1 MKYMYGRS
9 TAAPQVRGI
18 DPTRPKPFFP
28 IFDRLTTRRNP
39 RRPLLALFVGLAV
52 LSAAPDATQV
62 QSQAPANKPEHPT
75 DWTHWV
81 RIGAFGLRSDAAADD
96 IVRKATESNVFGI
109 EVDND
114 IPGRYES
121 FLDPTAKLKAI
132 HAVAEAAHKV
142 GNRAFV
148 YIAGTECITANADK
162 APHSAMKDHP
172 DWVQRKMTGEPA
184 SFTGGAAFW
193 IRKGDE
199 DVWISPYAEPW
210 RKTYMERVRQIAAT
224 GIDGIYVDIP
234 YWMTHFDGWEKTW
247 ASFDDFTVAAFKQKT
262 GLDAKKD
269 LKIGD
274 FSDKNF
280 RKWVDFRIDTLT
292 DFMAEIRSNART
304 VKPDIMVIPEIYPGI
319 EEEAT
324 RVGADVYEMYAVTDA
339 IAHEYEFGNGEH
351 MASRR
356 TQIDWFLYQAGMLTF
371 RAFAQGKATW
381 ILNYSW
387 DGDKVVD
394 KREAMK
400 NLAMSQVI
408 TGSNFWDAPGHSMAG
423 SNDPPTRKLIFDWI
437 AANEKSLYSPRT
449 PIEPVGVY
457 FSPKSRDYDVAEF
470 LPSYRGTLVA
480 LLQAHREFEV
490 VTPRTLAAFKGKTL
504 VLPNVTTLNDTEKGA
519 ITAFSQHGGRLVV
532 TGADVTGLSASD
544 SVVRFEDC
552 PGKAYFDA
560 LEKDFPSA
568 SQKPPTEFLA
578 AMDVK
583 AKIEVDAPSTVA
595 VNISQLDGTLHIFLA
610 NFTGL
615 VPGKIATQTPVSGIR
630 VRVPA
635 SDGDTLA
642 YLPFMGETQ
651 TLHGKQHGGQ
661 IEFTLPPVERG
672 AIVWTTAH

>member
-1 MKYMYGRS
+1 MRCVCGRS
-9 TAAPQVRGI
+9 IAAPQVRTT
-18 DPTRPKPFFP
+18 DPTRRSLFCS
-28 IFDRLTTRRNP
+28 ISLA
-39 RRPLLALFVGLAV
+39 LLACLAV
-52 LSAAPDATQV
+52 LNATPVAVRAQTP
-62 QSQAPANKPEHPT
+62 SQAPAKEPEHPT

-81 RIGAFGLRSDAAADD
+81 RIGAFGLRSDAQAND
-96 IVRKATESNVFGI
+96 IVRKATESNIFGI

-148 YIAGTECITANADK
+148 YIAGTECITANADT
-162 APHSAMKDHP
+162 APHSVMKDHP
-172 DWVQRKMTGEPA
+172 DWVQRKLTGEPA

-210 RKTYMERVRQIAAT
+210 RHTYMERVRQIAAT

-247 ASFDDFTVAAFKQKT
+247 ASFDDFTVASFKKKT

-292 DFMAEIRSNART
+292 DFMAEIRSSARS

-351 MASRR
+351 MASGR

-371 RAFAQGKATW
+371 RGFAQGKATW

-400 NLAMSQVI
+400 NLAMSQVV
-408 TGSNFWDAPGHSMAG
+408 TGSNFWDAPGHSMGG
-423 SNDPPTRKLIFDWI
+423 SNDLPTRKVIFDWI
-437 AANEKSLYSPRT
+437 AANEKTLYSPRS

-457 FSPKSRDYDVAEF
+457 FSPKSRDYDVSEF
-470 LPSYRGTLVA
+470 LPSYRGTLVE
-480 LLQAHREFEV
+480 LLQAHREFQV
-490 VTPRTLAAFKGKTL
+490 VTPRTLGEFKGKAL
-504 VLPNVTTLNDTEKGA
+504 VLPNVTTLNDVEKGQLEA
-519 ITAFSQHGGRLVV
+519 YAHNGGHLII
-532 TGADVTGLSASD
+532 TGADVTGLPKSD
-544 SVVRFEDC
+544 AVVRFKDC
-552 PGKAYFDA
+552 PAKAYFDS

-568 SQKPPTEFLA
+568 SQKPPTELLA

-583 AKIEVDAPSTVA
+583 AQIEVDAPTTVA
-595 VNISQLDGTLHIFLA
+595 ANISRVDGAPHIYFA

-615 VPGKIATQTPVSGIR
+615 VPGKTATQTAVSGIR
-630 VRVPA
+630 IRVPA

-642 YLPFMGETQ
+642 YLPFLGQTQ
-651 TLHGKQHGGQ
+651 MLHGTKHGGQ
-661 IEFTLPPVERG
+661 FEFTLPPVERG